1 MAKMLPTMLIVVA
14 TLSVVRAEDKLPWDA
29 TPHLKC
35 SEMITPAGEFTAKT
49 EAMLTWLVGYIDG
62 ISAPAL
68 LDKRLKTIHD
78 AGSQQIGPL
87 VLAFCEKKQDADL
100 ITAATGVAE
109 MVINAQSG
117 KVLNLRLD

>member
-1 MAKMLPTMLIVVA
+1 MAKMLSAMLITIA
-14 TLSVVRAEDKLPWDA
+14 TMSAVQAEDQLPWDA
-29 TPHLKC
+29 APHRKC
-35 SEMITPAGEFTAKT
+35 SEMITPGGDFTAKT

-62 ISAPAL
+62 ISAPTS
-68 LDKRLKTIHD
+68 LDKRLRTIHD
-78 AGSQQIGPL
+78 AGSQQIAPL
-87 VLAFCEKKQDADL
+87 VLAFCENKQDVDL